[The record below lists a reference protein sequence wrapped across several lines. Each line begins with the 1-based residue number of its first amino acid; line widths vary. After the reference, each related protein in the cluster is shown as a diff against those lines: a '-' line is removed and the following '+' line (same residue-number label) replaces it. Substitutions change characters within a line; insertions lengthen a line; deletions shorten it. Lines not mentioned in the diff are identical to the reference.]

1 MSDSLSV
8 NTNFQNGF
16 NVPLGN
22 NFNFTSNSSNPLSL
36 GAKNNNSL
44 FGPLQSSNT
53 YSNDFMMSGFDFNS
67 LSYDSKTGT
76 IFQQKPVQ
84 DNKVQTPSNQN
95 NNLGGL
101 NFSSAPLQQ
110 AGNNSLMG
118 GGLSA
123 QEPNFSELNNYLTK
137 QENVK
142 QPTPSN
148 IGKIAGATIGFS
160 APIAERV
167 VAGLKNGSVLKALNW
182 KQLAVTCPIIAL
194 AGYGIGVL
202 ADKVINSF
210 RGVKPQAQANNVET
224 AQQQVAQTQQAQTQQ
239 VPLQPEYKPL
249 QIAA

>member
-16 NVPLGN
+16 NFPLGN
-22 NFNFTSNSSNPLSL
+22 NFNFTSNSSNPLAS
-36 GAKNNNSL
+36 GTKNNNSL

-67 LSYDSKTGT
+67 LSYDAKTGT

-84 DNKVQTPSNQN
+84 DNKVQASVNQKN
-95 NNLGGL
+95 NAGVL
-101 NFSSAPLQQ
+101 NFLSEPLQQ
-110 AGNNSLMG
+110 TGTSSLTGNVS
-118 GGLSA
+118 S

-137 QENVK
+137 QENAQ

-148 IGKIAGATIGFS
+148 IGKIAGAAVGFS

-167 VAGLKNGSVLKALNW
+167 VAGLKNGSVIKALNW

-194 AGYGIGVL
+194 AGYGVGFL
-202 ADKVINSF
+202 ADKIINSVK
-210 RGVKPQAQANNVET
+210 GVKPQVQT
-224 AQQQVAQTQQAQTQQ
+224 TDTQQTNTQVQNTQTQQ
-239 VPLQPEYKPL
+239 VPLQTQYKPL